1 MSAILAAARDG
12 AVRNL
17 IDIFEGFMGVTN
29 FRSQVAGGALLA
41 ALFFSAG
48 SWAQTKDDF
57 QQGMDAAAAGKYDQ
71 AVTYFQ
77 RAKKAGSKR
86 PALDYNLGVAY
97 FKLGNYEPA
106 REAFLRLTDEPE
118 FKQLAYFNLGL
129 TANKAKDEKAAI
141 AWFQRAYSSGGDANI
156 KTLSAQALQRLEAK
170 PRKSAASAKKPW
182 SGFVAAQLS
191 HDSNVT
197 LVNDDLAGPTSE
209 SDNALEVFAAADRRL
224 QGGADDGLQ
233 LSLSADTQ
241 MYEKNSQYDFSFLHA
256 GVLRYGRLQG
266 WQTDFGMSWDEIY
279 FDGRKY
285 QRVINAEAQ
294 GRYPLSKGKQTGDKQ
309 LRLRYR
315 LSRIQATDGL
325 YDYLDGWRQQWRA
338 GVWARDGE
346 RRYKV
351 YYQLEMNNRDDFTNV
366 AGGFTSFSP
375 TRHTL
380 LMAASMPVAP
390 RWSAGA
396 DVRYRYSVYNDANDL
411 TGGGQKTRAD
421 NQYRLGTQLT
431 YALAKNWEFEAG
443 YGYTNNDSN
452 IAGYTYRRSLV
463 TAGVNWFF

>member
-1 MSAILAAARDG
+1 MFL
-12 AVRNL
+12 
-17 IDIFEGFMGVTN
+17 EEFMRSKN
-29 FRSQVAGGALLA
+29 FRSRVAGGALSA

-48 SWAQTKDDF
+48 SWAQTANDDF

-71 AVTYFQ
+71 AVTYFL

-97 FKLGNYEPA
+97 FKLGKYEPA
-106 REAFLRLTDEPE
+106 REAFLRLTGEPGFE
-118 FKQLAYFNLGL
+118 QLAYYNLGL
-129 TANKAKDEKAAI
+129 TANKAEDEKAAV
-141 AWFQRAYSSGGDANI
+141 AWFQRAYAGGNDANI
-156 KTLSAQALQRLEAK
+156 RTLSAQALQRLGAK
-170 PRKSAASAKKPW
+170 PRKTAASSKQPW
-182 SGFVAAQLS
+182 SGFVATLLG

-197 LVNDDLAGPTSE
+197 LVNDDLTAPPRE
-209 SDNALEVFAAADRRL
+209 SDNTFEVLAAADRWL
-224 QGGADDGLQ
+224 QGGPKDGLQ
-233 LSLSADTQ
+233 LSLSADAQ
-241 MYEKNSQYDFSFLHA
+241 MYAKNSQYDFSLLHA

-351 YYQLEMNNRDDFTNV
+351 YYQLEVNDRDDFTNV

-411 TGGGQKTRAD
+411 TGGVQKTRAD